1 MKRRKLALL
10 IVPIILLAFV
20 SCEGEIFSTI
30 SDFMGKTGENVL
42 VSGGLVSVNTQQV
55 DAVSQSIAT
64 LASDDGTLDDEKV
77 TQVKEDLKV
86 VLDSP
91 QKTETL
97 KTDLAK
103 PIEEG
108 SDNETVAAA
117 LKTKIDNAIE
127 DLDLGDDFEFSIDT
141 EADLLV
147 ATLIVDIANKVE
159 DLDEDDE
166 DYEEKLIQLASDALF
181 VVEVIKAVSPTGM
194 VDLESAVNDLLKS
207 FTDDRSARATA
218 RSEGED
224 DDDFA
229 DILEQYIIPILKP
242 VLIATD
248 SSKNGSIEVEELK
261 VMTRDYAL
269 MRKSYEDS
277 APGLV
282 KQDGT
287 INKQMKLSNLI
298 DYALS
303 VVFSTGNRLL
313 ADYES
318 VGDGNGDKLL
328 GFLNDVWD
336 FIRAYEN
343 DDTTEISEYLNTD
356 DIDGIG
362 DAFET
367 YSGTDAWEK
376 VQDTLL
382 SISRAIP
389 KNSAVTE
396 MLEEFFADEE

>member
-1 MKRRKLALL
+1 M
-10 IVPIILLAFV
+10 PIILLAFV
-20 SCEGEIFSTI
+20 SCEGDIFDTI
-30 SDFMGKTGENVL
+30 SDFMGQAGENVL
-42 VSGGLVSVNTQQV
+42 VTGGLVSVNTQQV
-55 DAVSQSIAT
+55 DAVSQSVST
-64 LASDDGTLDDEKV
+64 LASVDEGTGEV
-77 TQVKEDLKV
+77 TITEETMTQVKEDLKN

-91 QKTETL
+91 QKTEAL

-108 SDNETVAAA
+108 SDNETVAVA
-117 LKTKIDNAIE
+117 LKTKIDTAIE
-127 DLDLGDDFEFSIDT
+127 DLDLGEDFEFSIET

-159 DLDEDDE
+159 ALGDDPDEDD
-166 DYEEKLIQLASDALF
+166 LLALASDALF
-181 VVEVIKAVSPTGM
+181 VVEVIKSVSPTGM
-194 VDLESAVNDLLKS
+194 VDLESAVSDLLKS

-218 RSEGED
+218 RSEGD
-224 DDDFA
+224 DDEDFA
-229 DILEQYIIPILKP
+229 EILEQYIIPILKP

-248 SSKNGSIEVEELK
+248 SSKDGIISVEELK

-282 KQDGT
+282 KLDEDGT
-287 INKQMKLSNLI
+287 TVLKINKPMKLSNLI

-313 ADYES
+313 VDYTSTRE
-318 VGDGNGDKLL
+318 NGDKLL

-336 FIRAYEN
+336 FIRAYEL
-343 DDTTEISEYLNTD
+343 DDAAEITEYLNTD
-356 DIDGIG
+356 DIEAIG
-362 DAFET
+362 TALET
-367 YSGTDAWEK
+367 YSESPAWTTVEN
-376 VQDTLL
+376 TLL

-389 KNSAVTE
+389 RNSALTE